1 MNYKK
6 EEIKNACE
14 LANKLIDQEID
25 FALYENKEIVE
36 ACKQT
41 CKFTIDHI
49 YTILDFGERY
59 HIEDNLKEAK

>member
-6 EEIKNACE
+6 EEIKKACE
-14 LANKLIDQEID
+14 VANKLVDQEVN
-25 FALYENKEIVE
+25 FAFYKNKEIVE

-41 CKFTIDHI
+41 CKYTIDHI

-59 HIEDNLKEAK
+59 HIEEEE